1 MAVENIVSLDKI
13 ISEFANVGA
22 AQAAQGK
29 KLDADEAALN
39 QSVGKE
45 EDAIRREAEL
55 TGQVQGL
62 VDELG
67 IRRAGRNADAAAS
80 FGTNPDASTY
90 IINELAKTSVENDK
104 RLRASAIDLQQKMS
118 VGPGDDILEWIAN
131 QFILPSQAQAHNALA
146 VEQEIV
152 TGAISRLQQQTQEQV
167 KINNA
172 ITANTSQAIIKANS
186 ERLLAAAAVKA
197 ANAQQE
203 ALKVNMTVGS
213 VRLATTQQA
222 FTNSLALVRAQVDL
236 QQLQIQRDRNKLDKE
251 LKQERL
257 EALRRAEKSD
267 LELQVD
273 LNRATQLHGMRQ
285 ITPEQFRRM
294 SGPMKQVLE
303 YAMSDPSMLSGRLG
317 PNPAVAVEMAVT
329 INSPLTPATQ
339 DVKGKLIDMM
349 VTAQSRPDWSALKP
363 EQKQNA
369 HLKAINERLALE
381 MRNIPDSG
389 SIFSAPPMQSV
400 GKIPRVEATVLWK
413 EYLAPLA
420 KNPTAPM
427 SANQLFTGALDTV
440 AAGKMPI
447 EQAALEI
454 SEIYKAIVADNW
466 HNKDYGR
473 FAVQVPEQYRHS
485 YNTRIPGP
493 FRFGTEQPLDMT
505 NATAVK
511 NRMLRHLNAQKMS
524 DEAETLSSQMLP

>member
-1 MAVENIVSLDKI
+1 MAVENIGSLDKI
-13 ISEFANVGA
+13 LSEFANVGA
-22 AQAAQGK
+22 AQAAQTK

-39 QSVGKE
+39 ESVAKE
-45 EDAIRREAEL
+45 TDAIRREAEL
-55 TGQVQGL
+55 TSQVQGL
-62 VDELG
+62 VDELMM
-67 IRRAGRNADAAAS
+67 RRTGRNQEAAAS

-90 IINELAKTSVENDK
+90 VINELAKTSIENDK
-104 RLRASAIDLQQKMS
+104 KLAASAADLYRKMA
-118 VGPGDDILEWIAN
+118 VGPGDDILEWIVN
-131 QFILPSQAQAHNALA
+131 QFTLPSQAQAHNALA
-146 VEQEIV
+146 VEQEV
-152 TGAISRLQQQTQEQV
+152 VAGAITRLQQQTQEQV

-172 ITANTSQAIIKANS
+172 IDVNTSQAIIKANS
-186 ERLLAAAAVKA
+186 SRLLAAALVKA
-197 ANAQQE
+197 ENARQD
-203 ALKVNMTVGS
+203 ALKTNMTVGS

-236 QQLQIQRDRNKLDKE
+236 QQLQISRDRNKLDEE

-257 EALRRAEKSD
+257 EKLRREEKSD

-273 LNRATQLHGMRQ
+273 LNRATALHGMRQ

-317 PNPAVAVEMAVT
+317 PNPAVAVEMASA

-339 DVKGKLIDMM
+339 DVKMKLIDMM
-349 VTAQSRPDWSALKP
+349 VTAQSRPDWAALKP

-369 HLKAINERLALE
+369 HIKAINERLAVE
-381 MRNIPDSG
+381 MKNIPDSG
-389 SIFSAPPMQSV
+389 SLFSSPPMQSV
-400 GKIPRVEATVLWK
+400 GKIPRVEATTLWR
-413 EYLAPLA
+413 EYMAPLA
-420 KNPTAPM
+420 KNPMAPM
-427 SANQLFTGALDTV
+427 SANQLFVGALDTV

-454 SEIYKAIVADNW
+454 SEIYKAVVADNW

-473 FAVQVPEQYRHS
+473 FAIQVPEQFRHS
-485 YNTRIPGP
+485 YFTRIPGP

-524 DEAETLSSQMLP
+524 DEAEEASQGMMP